1 MTHHSVLITR
11 GSSPGRGIM
20 ATMES
25 GYSPIV
31 IDHFQNPRNV
41 GELPD
46 ANAQA
51 SVTNPV
57 CGDVLQ
63 LMLKIVD
70 GRIAEVRFKTFGC
83 EAAIAASSLLTE
95 MIKGK
100 ALTDAQDI
108 TPDMITDALG
118 GLPKVKLHAS
128 ALAEEALREALER
141 YG

>member
-1 MTHHSVLITR
+1 MAIT
-11 GSSPGRGIM
+11 G
-20 ATMES
+20 S

-63 LMLKIVD
+63 LMLKID
-70 GRIAEVRFKTFGC
+70 AGRIAAVRFKTFGC

-100 ALTDAQDI
+100 TLTDVQDI
-108 TPDMITDALG
+108 TPEMITATLG
-118 GLPKVKLHAS
+118 GLPKVKLHAA
-128 ALAEEALREALER
+128 ALADEALKEALEH
-141 YG
+141 YGASPG

>member
-1 MTHHSVLITR
+1 MA
-11 GSSPGRGIM
+11 SSG
-20 ATMES
+20 S
-25 GYSPIV
+25 GYSAIA

-51 SVTNPV
+51 SAMNPV

-63 LMLKIVD
+63 LHLKIRD

-95 MIKGK
+95 MIKGQS
-100 ALTDAQDI
+100 LTEAEAI
-108 TPDMITDALG
+108 TPDAITTALG

-128 ALAEEALREALER
+128 ALAEQALKQAIEAYGER
-141 YG
+141 HA

>member
-1 MTHHSVLITR
+1 
-11 GSSPGRGIM
+11 M
-20 ATMES
+20 ATKGS

-63 LMLKIVD
+63 LMLKISD

-95 MIKGK
+95 MIQGK
-100 ALTDAQDI
+100 ALTDVQDL
-108 TPDMITDALG
+108 TLEEITDALG

-128 ALAEEALREALER
+128 ALAEEALKQALEH
-141 YG
+141 YGTAHE

>member
-1 MTHHSVLITR
+1 
-11 GSSPGRGIM
+11 M
-20 ATMES
+20 ATTGS

-31 IDHFQNPRNV
+31 VDHFQNPRNV

-57 CGDVLQ
+57 CGDALQ

-70 GRIAEVRFKTFGC
+70 GCIADVRFKTFGC

-100 ALTDAQDI
+100 SLTDAQDI
-108 TPDMITDALG
+108 TPEMITAALG

-128 ALAEEALREALER
+128 ALAEEALKEALEQ
-141 YG
+141 YGASHA

>member
-1 MTHHSVLITR
+1 MREPTMA
-11 GSSPGRGIM
+11 SS
-20 ATMES
+20 TS
-25 GYSPIV
+25 GYSAIA

-63 LMLKIVD
+63 LHLKILD

-95 MIKGK
+95 MIKGQSLSE
-100 ALTDAQDI
+100 AAAI
-108 TPDMITDALG
+108 TPDKLTTALG

-128 ALAEEALREALER
+128 ALAEQALQQAIED
-141 YG
+141 YGARHS

>member
-1 MTHHSVLITR
+1 MAIT
-11 GSSPGRGIM
+11 GG
-20 ATMES
+20 

-63 LMLKIVD
+63 LMLKIDD

-95 MIKGK
+95 MIRGK
-100 ALTDAQDI
+100 TLTDVQDI
-108 TPDMITDALG
+108 TPEMITAALG

-128 ALAEEALREALER
+128 ALADEALKEALER
-141 YG
+141 YGASPG

>member
-1 MTHHSVLITR
+1 
-11 GSSPGRGIM
+11 M
-20 ATMES
+20 ATMGS
-25 GYSPIV
+25 GYSPVV

-46 ANAQA
+46 TNAQA

-70 GRIAEVRFKTFGC
+70 DRIAEARFKTFGC

-100 ALTDAQDI
+100 TVMEVHGI
-108 TPDMITDALG
+108 TPERITQDLG
-118 GLPKVKLHAS
+118 GLPQVKLHAS
-128 ALAEEALREALER
+128 ALAEEALKEALEQ
-141 YG
+141 YGASHA

>member
-1 MTHHSVLITR
+1 MAIT
-11 GSSPGRGIM
+11 G
-20 ATMES
+20 S
-25 GYSPIV
+25 GYTPIV

-63 LMLKIVD
+63 LMLKID
-70 GRIAEVRFKTFGC
+70 AGRIAAVRFKTFGC

-100 ALTDAQDI
+100 TLTDVQDI
-108 TPDMITDALG
+108 TPEMITATLG
-118 GLPKVKLHAS
+118 GLPKVKLHAA
-128 ALAEEALREALER
+128 ALADEALKEALEH
-141 YG
+141 YGASPG

>member
-1 MTHHSVLITR
+1 
-11 GSSPGRGIM
+11 M
-20 ATMES
+20 ATTGS

-41 GELPD
+41 GELPE

-63 LMLKIVD
+63 LMLKID
-70 GRIAEVRFKTFGC
+70 AGRIAEVRFKTFGC

-95 MIKGK
+95 MIKGET
-100 ALTDAQDI
+100 LTAVQDI
-108 TPDMITDALG
+108 TPEMITAALG

-128 ALAEEALREALER
+128 ALADEALKEALEH
-141 YG
+141 YEASPG

>member
-1 MTHHSVLITR
+1 
-11 GSSPGRGIM
+11 M
-20 ATMES
+20 ALTGS
-25 GYSPIV
+25 GYSPIL
-31 IDHFQNPRNV
+31 IEHFQNPRNV

-63 LMLKIVD
+63 LLLKIDD
-70 GRIAEVRFKTFGC
+70 GRIVEVRFKTFGC

-100 ALTDAQDI
+100 TLCEVQDL
-108 TPDMITDALG
+108 TPDMITAALG
-118 GLPKVKLHAS
+118 GLPRVKLHAS
-128 ALAEEALREALER
+128 ALAEEALKEALEA
-141 YG
+141 YGASHA

>member
-1 MTHHSVLITR
+1 
-11 GSSPGRGIM
+11 M
-20 ATMES
+20 ATTGS
-25 GYSPIV
+25 HYSPIV

-41 GELPD
+41 GELSD

-63 LMLKIVD
+63 LMLKIID

-95 MIKGK
+95 MIQGK
-100 ALTDAQDI
+100 ALTDVHDI
-108 TPDMITDALG
+108 TPEIITAALG

-128 ALAEEALREALER
+128 ALAEEALKEALEH
-141 YG
+141 YGASYG

>member
-1 MTHHSVLITR
+1 
-11 GSSPGRGIM
+11 M
-20 ATMES
+20 ATTGS
-25 GYSPIV
+25 GYSPVV

-70 GRIAEVRFKTFGC
+70 GRIAEARFKTFGC

-100 ALTDAQDI
+100 AVTEAHDI
-108 TPDMITDALG
+108 TPDRLTAALG

-128 ALAEEALREALER
+128 ALAEEALKDALGR
-141 YG
+141 YGASHA

>member
-1 MTHHSVLITR
+1 
-11 GSSPGRGIM
+11 M
-20 ATMES
+20 ATIGS
-25 GYSPIV
+25 GYNPIV
-31 IDHFQNPRNV
+31 IEHFQNPRNV

-63 LMLKIVD
+63 LMLRIDD
-70 GRIAEVRFKTFGC
+70 GRIVEVRFKTFGC

-95 MIKGK
+95 MIKGRTL
-100 ALTDAQDI
+100 AEAQDI
-108 TPDMITDALG
+108 TADMITAALG

-128 ALAEEALREALER
+128 ALAEEALKEAIEA
-141 YG
+141 YGAAHA